1 MAKFYET
8 GKRLTNADR
17 KALTDKGLYVY
28 ARRDNGREETI
39 EPSVAVD
46 FMGTLVTDFEI
57 GFETEGPSA
66 YTIYDGNAYLK
77 SVEATRVYNINELIG

>member
-1 MAKFYET
+1 MLRFYET
-8 GKRLTNADR
+8 GKRLTKADR
-17 KALTDKGLYVY
+17 EALKAKGLYVY

-57 GFETEGPSA
+57 GFDTEGPSA
-66 YTIYDGNAYLK
+66 YVIYDGNAYLK
-77 SVEATRVYNINELIG
+77 SVGATRVYNINELIG